1 MCLFYTRRIT
11 THRWLRNKL
20 RLVFVCSAPER
31 YFGSISKMME
41 CQLTFISLLINF
53 KPKEFTNIKIL
64 IYLQQFWQRDSMWI
78 IVFSVVSRK
87 QIGVNP
93 F

>member
-1 MCLFYTRRIT
+1 
-11 THRWLRNKL
+11 
-20 RLVFVCSAPER
+20 
-31 YFGSISKMME
+31 MME